1 MGISKGNVKLIMQE
15 GSVRPYSGSILEI
28 GVQDVVLTSHELI
41 SMLKLYGY
49 RAPVFEVELSQNE
62 QLKAKKFISD
72 QYFFKSLGFENVV
85 SLDYSNFEGC
95 NVVYDM
101 NLGKPPNELIDQF
114 NVVIDGGTME
124 HVFNTKNFL
133 KNIHLMCKVGGRIIH
148 LSPSSNQINHGF
160 YSFSPTFFLDYYQ
173 ENNYIVRKCLLLRH
187 CLDRSYCIDMLQE
200 GANIIAELIASK
212 HIYYNYVVVE
222 KTNNSTY
229 NKTPIQNVYKTIWG
243 KQSNNLQNE
252 RKESTSLSYCIKEK
266 LKYVLKMIGLY
277 DVVLKFYSCIVE
289 IPTIN
294 KYIYIKK
301 NKIRW
306 RRV

>member
-1 MGISKGNVKLIMQE
+1 
-15 GSVRPYSGSILEI
+15 VRPYSGSILEI
-28 GVQDVVLTSHELI
+28 GVQDVVLTDHEFI
-41 SMLKLYGY
+41 SILKSYGY
-49 RAPVFEVELSQNE
+49 NAPVFEVALSQNE

-72 QYFFKSLGFENVV
+72 QYFFKSLGFENIV

-101 NLGKPPNELIDQF
+101 NLGKPPYELIDQF
-114 NVVIDGGTME
+114 NVIIDGGTME
-124 HVFNTKNFL
+124 HVFNTQNFL

-173 ENNYIVRKCLLLRH
+173 ENNYIIRKCLLLRH
-187 CLDRSYCIDMLQE
+187 YLDRSYYIDMLQE
-200 GANIIAELIASK
+200 GGNIIAELIASK
-212 HIYYNYVVVE
+212 HVYYNYVVVE

-229 NKTPIQNVYKTIWG
+229 DKIPIQNVYKTIWG
-243 KQSNNLQNE
+243 KQSNNTQNGND
-252 RKESTSLSYCIKEK
+252 ESTSHGYCIEEK
-266 LKYVLKMIGLY
+266 LRDALKMAGLY
-277 DVVLKFYSCIVE
+277 NIVLKFYSSIVE
-289 IPTIN
+289 IPIIK

-306 RRV
+306 NRV